1 MKAKV
6 RRALQ
11 QGEIR
16 ARRKRQEIARNG
28 GKARAQKLTPERRQ
42 EIARLGGTA
51 RSEMTRSTAE
61 PYDELKRKVAAWVLI
76 ERRDYS
82 AADIER
88 QFGWDRQDVERWIE
102 AGKRLW

>member
-11 QGEIR
+11 QAELR
-16 ARRKRQEIARNG
+16 SQRRHRNARNG

-42 EIARLGGTA
+42 EIARLGGVA
-51 RSEMTRSTAE
+51 RSEKIRCAAE
-61 PYDELKRKVAAWVLI
+61 PDERKRKIAALVLI
-76 ERRDYS
+76 VRRGYS
-82 AADIER
+82 SADIER

-102 AGKRLW
+102 AGRLLW